1 MKKIFLKDIAKE
13 LNVSKTTVSLV
24 LNNKGDENKISKDT
38 QQKIIAYAKE
48 HNYVPNHLARG
59 LSRGKSETI
68 GLIIPNISDTFYA
81 KIASCV
87 EKKAEHFGYT
97 VIFSSSNE
105 DPEKEAAL
113 IRSMLNRQVEGLLI
127 ASTQQNQKEM
137 ESLKKINFPF
147 VLIDRHYPE
156 SESDYVVVDNFKGA
170 KTATEH
176 LLNSGRRKIGFVSLE
191 PGLEA
196 IRQRLL
202 GYQAAL
208 KDQGLELKNE
218 LVKELGTESYELEMN
233 QAIKELCSF
242 PNKVDSIVFSTHYLT
257 ALGLRA
263 LKGFNIKVP
272 QEVAIVSFDELSSF
286 DLVDPPITSIIQP
299 VADIGNLALEIL
311 MNKIEGKGLI
321 TYDKRILDT
330 KLEIRK
336 SCGTI

>member
-24 LNNKGDENKISKDT
+24 LNDKGDQNKISKET
-38 QQKIIAYAKE
+38 QRKIIAYAKE

-87 EKKAEHFGYT
+87 EKKAENFGYT

-105 DPEKEAAL
+105 DPEKEAEL
-113 IRSMLNRQVEGLLI
+113 IHSMLNRQVEGLII
-127 ASTQQNQKEM
+127 ATTQQNQKEI
-137 ESLKKINFPF
+137 ESLKKGNFPF

-156 SESDYVVVDNFKGA
+156 SESDYVVVDNFNGA

-176 LLNSGRRKIGFVSLE
+176 LLKLGRRKTGFVTLK

-202 GYQAAL
+202 GYQDAL
-208 KDQGLELKNE
+208 RAYGIEPGDE
-218 LVKELGTESYELEMN
+218 LVKELDTGSYKEEMS
-233 QAIKELCSF
+233 QAIKELLSA
-242 PNKVDSIVFSTHYLT
+242 PARIDSIVFSTHYLT
-257 ALGLRA
+257 TLGLRE
-263 LKGFNIKVP
+263 LRKLSIKVP
-272 QEVAIVSFDELSSF
+272 QAVAIVSFDEFRTF
-286 DLVDPPITSIIQP
+286 DLVEPPITSVIQP

-311 MNKIEGKGLI
+311 MNKIDGKNPK
-321 TYDKRILDT
+321 THDQRILDT
-330 KLEIRK
+330 ILEIRK